1 MLLDHVSLN
10 DLFLGYGKLRN
21 LEKLDIHPGKRI
33 FYQTKDKLE
42 VPKAIVISTTKVIIL
57 GMLLPK

>member
-42 VPKAIVISTTKVIIL
+42 VPKAIVN
-57 GMLLPK
+57 

>member
-57 GMLLPK
+57 GMLLPR